1 MRNNQFCGS
10 CRGKIIPSSW
20 GRALFCPH
28 CGRTIYLRL
37 NPAIIP
43 AVTWNDKLLLTC
55 YADHHISYYALIVG
69 FTEIG
74 ETLEGT
80 VRREVKEETG
90 LSAKDIR
97 YYKFYSKQH

>member
-28 CGRTIYLRL
+28 CGRTIYLR
-37 NPAIIP
+37 
-43 AVTWNDKLLLTC
+43 LTC

-97 YYKFYSKQH
+97 YYKF